1 MGIKHE
7 FNDVAKDYDAQRR
20 QLIPCFDDFYRL
32 PIEMLDCQTDAPRVL
47 DVGGGT
53 GLASAFL
60 LEKYPNA
67 RLTLID
73 LAEGMLDIARERF
86 AGNENVE
93 YIVADYTTHPFDEP
107 FDIII
112 SALSIHHLN
121 AAGKEALYKKCY
133 GLLKS
138 GGIFLNAD
146 QVKSPFLY
154 TEEMFTRLWREEIE
168 ASGIGAAELQKA
180 YERQAYDDTSTL
192 CEQLKWLENAG
203 FSVVDCAYK
212 YYVFAV
218 LYAKK

>member
-32 PIEMLDCQTDAPRVL
+32 PIEMLDFNADAPRVL
-47 DVGGGT
+47 DIGSGT
-53 GLASAFL
+53 GLFSAFL
-60 LEKYPNA
+60 LEKYPDA
-67 RLTLID
+67 HLTLID
-73 LAEGMLDIARERF
+73 LADGMLDVARERF
-86 AGNENVE
+86 AEHKNVD
-93 YIVADYTTHPFDEP
+93 YIVGDYTAHSFDEP

-133 GLLKS
+133 SLLKP

-146 QVKSPFLY
+146 QVKSPFSY
-154 TEEMFTRLWREEIE
+154 TEERFIRLWRDEIE
-168 ASGIGAAELQKA
+168 TSGIGAAELQKA
-180 YERQAYDDTSTL
+180 YERQAYDDPSTL
-192 CEQLKWLENAG
+192 CEQLEWLENAG
-203 FSVVDCAYK
+203 FSVIDCVYK

-218 LYAKK
+218 LYARK